1 MMIKQCNFVFRHY
14 ILTLFSNNL
23 YIKIKIQDYP
33 TMPNFHVWLLDS
45 FTVRLRVSANSA
57 GAAAAL
63 RSAEY
68 VLQLSK
74 IAEFITLGISE
85 SSFST
90 DIKCSFDRIK
100 FNKVRNFVNLDE
112 NRSMECYMPVIS
124 L

>member
-1 MMIKQCNFVFRHY
+1 MMIKQTKFIFRHY
-14 ILTLFSNNL
+14 ILALFSNNL
-23 YIKIKIQDYP
+23 YMRIKIQDYP

-45 FTVRLRVSANSA
+45 FPVRLRVSANSA
-57 GAAAAL
+57 GAAVC
-63 RSAEY
+63 SAEY

-100 FNKVRNFVNLDE
+100 FNKVLNFVNLDE
-112 NRSMECYMPVIS
+112 NRSMECYMRVIS

>member
-1 MMIKQCNFVFRHY
+1 
-14 ILTLFSNNL
+14 
-23 YIKIKIQDYP
+23 
-33 TMPNFHVWLLDS
+33 MPNFHVWLLDS
-45 FTVRLRVSANSA
+45 FPVRLRVSANSA
-57 GAAAAL
+57 GAAVC
-63 RSAEY
+63 SAEY

-100 FNKVRNFVNLDE
+100 FNKVLNFVNLDE
-112 NRSMECYMPVIS
+112 NQSMECYMPVIS

>member
-1 MMIKQCNFVFRHY
+1 MMIKQTKFIFRHY
-14 ILTLFSNNL
+14 ILALFSNNL
-23 YIKIKIQDYP
+23 YVRIKIQDYP

-45 FTVRLRVSANSA
+45 FPVRLRVSANSA
-57 GAAAAL
+57 GAAL
-63 RSAEY
+63 CSAEY

-90 DIKCSFDRIK
+90 DIKCSFDRII
-100 FNKVRNFVNLDE
+100 FNKVLNFVNLDE
-112 NRSMECYMPVIS
+112 NQSMECYMPVIS

>member
-1 MMIKQCNFVFRHY
+1 MMIKQTKFIFRHY
-14 ILTLFSNNL
+14 ILALFSNNL
-23 YIKIKIQDYP
+23 YMRIKIQDYP

-45 FTVRLRVSANSA
+45 FPVRLRVSANSA
-57 GAAAAL
+57 GAAL
-63 RSAEY
+63 CSAEY

-85 SSFST
+85 SSFSN

-100 FNKVRNFVNLDE
+100 FNKVLNFVNLDE
-112 NRSMECYMPVIS
+112 NRSMECYMRVIS

>member
-1 MMIKQCNFVFRHY
+1 
-14 ILTLFSNNL
+14 
-23 YIKIKIQDYP
+23 
-33 TMPNFHVWLLDS
+33 MPNFHVWLLDS
-45 FTVRLRVSANSA
+45 FPVRLRVSANSA
-57 GAAAAL
+57 GAAAL
-63 RSAEY
+63 CSAEY

>member
-1 MMIKQCNFVFRHY
+1 MIKQCKEIFRHY
-14 ILTLFSNNL
+14 ILALFSKNL
-23 YIKIKIQDYP
+23 HIKIKIQDYP

-57 GAAAAL
+57 GAAAL